1 MLPGIGSVMAGA
13 GGPDPFIT
21 SVRMLLHFNGANNS
35 TTFTDSSQHAYAVT
49 RAGSAKISTT
59 QSKFGGSAGYFDGTG
74 DYIYSDNTYPAWG
87 TSAVTAECFFRY
99 DYDPDT
105 QYLFDFRNFSGD
117 VEPFIYLNDSN
128 EINFGLD
135 NATQESIAAA
145 TGTWHHV
152 AVTRNSNTWRF
163 FLNGTQV
170 GSDHTM
176 ATSLSRRCLT
186 IGTSRIN
193 RDTSSTRKYNGY
205 VDDFRLSVG
214 VARYTSNFT
223 VTTTQFPDP

>member
-1 MLPGIGSVMAGA
+1 MLPGIGSLMAGT

-35 TTFTDSSQHAYAVT
+35 TTFTDSSQYAYAVT

-74 DYIYSDNTYPAWG
+74 DYIYSDDTYPAWG
-87 TSAVTAECFFRY
+87 TSSLTVECFFRY
-99 DYDPDT
+99 TNDGTT
-105 QYLFDFRNFSGD
+105 QYVFDTRLNSGD
-117 VEPFIYLNDSN
+117 LEPYVEVNNTTLS
-128 EINFGLD
+128 FGLQ
-135 NATQESIAAA
+135 NTTAA
-145 TGTWHHV
+145 TTTVAGDTWYHV
-152 AVTRNSNTWRF
+152 AVTRDTDTWRF
-163 FLNGTQV
+163 FLNGTKI
-170 GSDHTM
+170 GSNFTM
-176 ATSLSRRCLT
+176 TSSLARRALT
-186 IGTSRIN
+186 IGTSKFN
-193 RDTSSTRKYNGY
+193 RDTGGTRHLTGY